1 MKDFKKY
8 YTIPAPPEE
17 VYLALTI
24 PLSIKLW
31 SGAEA
36 EMSTIP
42 NSDFSLFDG
51 DIVGKNLA
59 FEENKKIVQQWY
71 FDGQKEESIVTMK
84 IHEHKKGTSIELSH
98 TNIPDDVYE
107 EFVDGAKEGFQ
118 VAIRVIP
125 FLVAILVAAVLVMLF
140 LIGFSTYAL
149 FGQYAEI
156 ERFMT
161 ALTKVRKL
169 LG

>member
-84 IHEHKKGTSIELSH
+84 IHEHKKGTSIELSQ

-107 EFVDGAKEGFQ
+107 EFVDGWNTSYFGE
-118 VAIRVIP
+118 
-125 FLVAILVAAVLVMLF
+125 LF
-140 LIGFSTYAL
+140 EFFDG
-149 FGQYAEI
+149 E
-156 ERFMT
+156 
-161 ALTKVRKL
+161 
-169 LG
+169 